1 MALAFEVEPQD
12 LQIMLTLNNSD
23 HDTADTKGFWR
34 VDQGQPSELR
44 QTYLTMLAFSDLHRR
59 VSNAGGNP
67 SEGTREFLA
76 QNMGEGWIVPELVD
90 FAADSKSDTGG
101 VKAVAT
107 RLGPRFMDWQLAE
120 SQHPHFGNLVNHL

>member
-12 LQIMLTLNNSD
+12 LQIMLTSNNSG

-67 SEGTREFLA
+67 SEGTRDFLT
-76 QNMGEGWIVPELVD
+76 QNMGEGWSVPELVD
-90 FAADSKSDTGG
+90 VAADSKSEAGG
-101 VKAVAT
+101 MKAVAT
-107 RLGPRFMDWQLAE
+107 RLGARFMDWQLAE
-120 SQHPHFGNLVNHL
+120 SQHTHIGNFVDHS